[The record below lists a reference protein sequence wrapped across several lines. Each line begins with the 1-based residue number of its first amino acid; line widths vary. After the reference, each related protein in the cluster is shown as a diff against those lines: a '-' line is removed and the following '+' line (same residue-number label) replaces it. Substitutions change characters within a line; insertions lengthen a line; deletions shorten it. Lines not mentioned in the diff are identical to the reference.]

1 MSNML
6 VTMQYIWTVY
16 PLQGR
21 NKLGAI
27 FWWALLASPK
37 TPRSLSQTEQAVEWE
52 QISSN
57 GQVLPMPALIVLTFK
72 QQSPGIYFINIESI

>member
-1 MSNML
+1 MSNPYML
-6 VTMQYIWTVY
+6 VTMQYISTVY

-27 FWWALLASPK
+27 FGG
-37 TPRSLSQTEQAVEWE
+37 LSWPAQPSSWQLTESAPTRQAKFGQYLQEQAVEWE

-57 GQVLPMPALIVLTFK
+57 GQVLPMPA
-72 QQSPGIYFINIESI
+72 